1 MSVLSLVHHKAMW
14 AKNKRAR
21 TIGFWLL
28 AVLVAAWI
36 GVLLGAKPAHAAT
49 TFTVN
54 ATADARDANLANAA
68 CDVNTSISGNQ
79 CTLRAAIQE
88 ANDTTGA
95 DTIEFSIAGTGVK
108 TISPKSPLPRI
119 TNSVTINGYTQPG
132 ARPNTLATGNNA
144 VLKIVLDGTN
154 AGTNAN
160 GLMIDDEARSSTIRG
175 LVINRFRSAGVWISS
190 GANKVQGNFIGTNA
204 AGTADLGNGGGV
216 WIQASNNTIGGT
228 ASGARN
234 VISGNGGYG
243 VALGWSAGNKI
254 LGNYIGTNAAGTADL
269 GNGAG
274 VLMKSFADNNTIG
287 GAASGARNVI
297 SGNRGHGVAL
307 YDDGFGCCVDEN
319 KVLGNFIGTDKTGT
333 KPLGNDGHGV
343 VQEGVSNNTYKQNTI
358 AFNGA
363 DGVLIRYESES
374 TAMSARILSNSIFSN
389 GELGIDLKNDGPTP
403 NDPGD
408 GDQGPNNLQNFPDI
422 TSAVTSSGSTTIAG
436 TLNSKPNRTFTIQF
450 FSNPAG
456 NEGKKFLGEQS
467 VSTDSE
473 GNVTF
478 TFVPDEAIRAG
489 QKITATATGP
499 KGTSEFSAPESV
511 VAL

>member
-1 MSVLSLVHHKAMW
+1 MSVLSLLHHKAMW

-21 TIGFWLL
+21 TSGFWLL

-95 DTIEFSIAGTGVK
+95 DTIEFSIVGTGVK
-108 TISPKSPLPRI
+108 TISPKSQLPRI
-119 TNSVTINGYTQPG
+119 TNSVIINGYTQPV

-175 LVINRFRSAGVWISS
+175 LVINRFRGAGVEISS

-216 WIQASNNTIGGT
+216 QIEAS
-228 ASGARN
+228 
-234 VISGNGGYG
+234 
-243 VALGWSAGNKI
+243 
-254 LGNYIGTNAAGTADL
+254 
-269 GNGAG
+269 
-274 VLMKSFADNNTIG
+274 NNTIG

-408 GDQGPNNLQNFPDI
+408 GDHGPNNLQNFPVI

-478 TFVPDEAIRAG
+478 TFVPDEAVRAG

-499 KGTSEFSAPESV
+499 EGTSEFSAPREVTAS
-511 VAL
+511 